1 VVVTAVHSI
10 ILLLK
15 EAATVDKVDLSGMP
29 AATVDQVAAM
39 AEICGPV
46 VVPCKVAQ
54 PDQVPLVQAQQAKGM
69 LVDLKIPVRQAETVE
84 AAAVVVPVQSVV
96 PQDITE
102 VAAQVVLV

>member
-1 VVVTAVHSI
+1 MEVTAVHSI

-15 EAATVDKVDLSGMP
+15 EAATADKVDLSGMP
-29 AATVDQVAAM
+29 EATEVQAAAT

-46 VVPCKVAQ
+46 VVPCKVARL
-54 PDQVPLVQAQQAKGM
+54 DRVPLVQAQQAKDM
-69 LVDLKIPVRQAETVE
+69 LVDLKIHVPQVETVE
-84 AAAVVVPVQSVV
+84 AVPVVVLVQLVA